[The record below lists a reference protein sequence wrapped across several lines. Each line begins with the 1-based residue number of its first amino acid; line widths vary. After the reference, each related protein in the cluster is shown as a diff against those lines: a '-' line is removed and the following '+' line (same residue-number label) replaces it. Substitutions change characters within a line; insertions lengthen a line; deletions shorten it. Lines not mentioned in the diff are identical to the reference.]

1 MYCKAFLDRGIQVHG
16 TLGISDDMISATWF
30 RLERSARI
38 YDGAGEVHKSSI
50 AKQILKNYR

>member
-1 MYCKAFLDRGIQVHG
+1 MQSVLDRGIQVHG